1 MRQSQGVIDQ
11 YLVLRHEDMKVKP
24 FEFTKN
30 SLNFVLNVLKIR
42 NSHNIKW
49 HRHFDVPSFYVRFYP
64 SKDIQLSHNTCQNK
78 NYFVLPF
85 SILSYC
91 VKIPLNGTH
100 FEDQK
105 MILFCHKTVFFVSRE
120 NEKTE
125 MARNTRCKWL
135 LLLPESP

>member
-1 MRQSQGVIDQ
+1 MTFVILTFNLSYVFILQ
-11 YLVLRHEDMKVKP
+11 RTLSSPKKFVK
-24 FEFTKN
+24 TKN
-30 SLNFVLNVLKIR
+30 
-42 NSHNIKW
+42 
-49 HRHFDVPSFYVRFYP
+49 
-64 SKDIQLSHNTCQNK
+64 
-78 NYFVLPF
+78 
-85 SILSYC
+85 ILSYLSQF
-91 VKIPLNGTH
+91 VVIASKFPLNGTH